1 MQTSEVKGFI
11 IGDVNLGFT
20 PKGVAYCNFPVA
32 FSQSVKN
39 KQTDEWEKTK
49 NIVLNATA
57 WGDIAEFIGEKF
69 EKFTEIKLSGVV
81 YEDTYT
87 GNDGEERKS
96 LKLDVHTASGPLP
109 KKNSGTSSGG
119 GWDV

>member
-1 MQTSEVKGFI
+1 MQTSQVKGFI
-11 IGDVNLGFT
+11 IGEVNLGFT
-20 PKGVAYCNFPVA
+20 PKGLAYCHFPVA

-39 KQTDEWEKTK
+39 KNTDEWEKTK
-49 NIVLNATA
+49 NVVLNATA
-57 WGDIAEFIGEKF
+57 WGDLAEFIGEKF
-69 EKFTEIKLSGVV
+69 EKFTEIELSGIV

-96 LKLDVHTASGPLP
+96 LKIDVRTVSGPLP
-109 KKNSGTSSGG
+109 KRGGGSSNG